1 MRQTVATRTEPGA
14 ARASRRRAIGG
25 LTALLFAAALPL
37 RARALTV
44 FTRPQVF
51 TPPPG
56 SGLRAEIMDALR
68 PTVAGEI
75 GGAIEF
81 VVSSL
86 RVLGDWAYVDV
97 RPQRPGGRPIDW
109 RATKF
114 RAQREQGV
122 LEDNVL
128 ALLRHDAGGWRVVE
142 YVIGPTDV
150 YWENWIAPHR
160 LPRSL
165 FSDE

>member
-1 MRQTVATRTEPGA
+1 MRQVAATKTEPGV
-14 ARASRRRAIGG
+14 ARASRRQAIAG
-25 LTALLFAAALPL
+25 LVALLAGAALPA
-37 RARALTV
+37 RARA
-44 FTRPQVF
+44 QVF
-51 TPPPG
+51 MPPAG
-56 SGLRAEIMDALR
+56 SGLRAEILNALR

-114 RAQREQGV
+114 RAAREQGV
-122 LEDNVL
+122 LSDEVL
-128 ALLRHDAGGWRVVE
+128 ALLRRDSGGWRVVE
-142 YVIGPTDV
+142 YVIGPTDAF
-150 YWENWIAPHR
+150 WENWLAPHK
-160 LPRSL
+160 LPRRL
-165 FSDE
+165 FSDETG